1 MCSDVYNNFYAQHNR
16 KKRGRK
22 KCGKKKAL
30 LQNGNLHLALFC
42 IGPSI
47 CRCSLTLILTH
58 GTARFN
64 SCVQSTILHKCTSI
78 MCALCMPCHVT
89 CLGIFVVCF
98 PSTHTHSRHGQVQF
112 LCAVDN
118 IYINVR
124 VLCALCMP
132 CHLCMSSCF
141 PSTIHH
147 TQGQVQLLCAVAS

>member
-1 MCSDVYNNFYAQHNR
+1 MPHSTHTHSRHFMYFINVRVCAHCACQSPRY
-16 KKRGRK
+16 
-22 KCGKKKAL
+22 
-30 LQNGNLHLALFC
+30 
-42 IGPSI
+42 I

-141 PSTIHH
+141 PSTIPRARFNS
-147 TQGQVQLLCAVAS
+147 CAQ